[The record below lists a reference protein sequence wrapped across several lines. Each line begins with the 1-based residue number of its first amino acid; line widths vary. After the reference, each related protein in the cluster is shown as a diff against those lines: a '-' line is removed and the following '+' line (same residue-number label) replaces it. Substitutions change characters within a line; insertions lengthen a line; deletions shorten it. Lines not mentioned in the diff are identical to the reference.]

1 MGKVYKISQL
11 KIKKD
16 SEILRGHWTKSQK
29 LYIDILKPALDFILA
44 LLCVVLLL
52 PLFLIISI
60 AIKLDS
66 KGPIFFKQERVGKN
80 NKIFTLIK
88 FRSMTVSPE
97 NECDPLK
104 DIERMTK
111 VGNILR
117 KTSLDELP
125 QLFNIIIGKMSFI
138 GPRPLLVEYLYHY
151 SEEQIK
157 RHNLIPGISG
167 WSQVNGRNAISW
179 EEKFKH
185 DVWYVGN
192 ISFMLDLKI
201 LVMTLWNVLSRKGIN
216 NSIDDTMPFFKG
228 NNKSVDS

>member
-1 MGKVYKISQL
+1 MSYHTIIQEHTEAKG
-11 KIKKD
+11 
-16 SEILRGHWTKSQK
+16 
-29 LYIDILKPALDFILA
+29 
-44 LLCVVLLL
+44 VL
-52 PLFLIISI
+52 
-60 AIKLDS
+60 
-66 KGPIFFKQERVGKN
+66 ERVDFYRLDAARLLDPGK
-80 NKIFTLIK
+80 
-88 FRSMTVSPE
+88 RSQMGQFMTPE
-97 NECDPLK
+97 PIARFMASLFGNSTTP
-104 DIERMTK
+104 DIHLLDAGAG
-111 VGNILR
+111 VGSLCAAFVDEFVRRTYKPTNIQI
-117 KTSLDELP
+117 TAYELD
-125 QLFNIIIGKMSFI
+125 
-138 GPRPLLVEYLYHY
+138 PLLVEYLYHY